1 MRKRLRL
8 LLAVLC
14 LLLLGGLVVVALEL
28 PELLPRWVIASGGGT
43 VTSAGYRL
51 NSTIGQA
58 VIGDTSSP
66 AYRLRSGYWPGM
78 GAGPIPGATPTRT
91 LTPVPG
97 LAQRLTIP
105 IITKNFW
112 SP

>member
-1 MRKRLRL
+1 MRKRMTL
-8 LLAVLC
+8 LLAVLG
-14 LLLLGGLVVVALEL
+14 LLLLGGVVVAIEL

-43 VTSAGYRL
+43 VTSASYRL

-78 GAGPIPGATPTRT
+78 GAGPGPGATPTKT

-97 LAQRLTIP
+97 LTQRLTIP
-105 IITKNFW
+105 IIIKNFW